1 MEPIC
6 PGRYFEYGMLILEGA
21 APVAGRM
28 EGGTIGYPKSAT
40 DEGVISSM
48 RLPFAG
54 LILAFA
60 LSAPVTA
67 IARDWP
73 DHSIYFI
80 VPFPAGGSTD
90 VAARVVGD
98 YLSRTLGQQVVIENK
113 SGATGNIAIEYA
125 AKSAPDGY
133 TILIATDA
141 VSSNPHVYRMSF
153 DPLKDLVPGV
163 EFSRQPIALAA
174 HPSLGVTSLAELTSL
189 VKQHPG
195 LGFATGSGF
204 GSAQA
209 MVGLWY
215 AKLAGIK
222 LEQVPYRGG
231 AQAINDLVAGHV
243 KLGSLGTTPLVPYYK
258 TGGLKLLAAATAS
271 RSPALPDVPTFQE
284 AGMQGL
290 VVDQRIGMFVP
301 VGTPAA
307 IASRLNSEANTALRD
322 EKVRQIF
329 NDQAQEPTG
338 GTAEQYARQV
348 REDSDKYEQTVRE
361 TEGEA
366 G

>member
-1 MEPIC
+1 MS
-6 PGRYFEYGMLILEGA
+6 ILEGA
-21 APVAGRM
+21 ALVAGRT
-28 EGGTIGYPKSAT
+28 EAGTIGYPKSAT
-40 DEGVISSM
+40 DEGVISMM

-67 IARDWP
+67 IAGDWP
-73 DHSIYFI
+73 VHSIYFI

-113 SGATGNIAIEYA
+113 SGANGNIAIEYA

-153 DPLKDLVPGV
+153 DPLKDLVPVV

-209 MVGLWY
+209 MVALWY

-243 KLGSLGTTPLVPYYK
+243 KLGSLGSTPLVPDNK
-258 TGGLKLLAAATAS
+258 NGGLVLLAQSTAR
-271 RSPALPDVPTFQE
+271 RSPALSNVPTFRE
-284 AGMQGL
+284 AGMDGL

-301 VGTPAA
+301 LGTPAA
-307 IASRLNSEANTALRD
+307 IIARLNAEVNTALRD
-322 EKVRQIF
+322 EKVRKF
-329 NDQAQEPTG
+329 FDDQAQEPTG
-338 GTAEQYARQV
+338 GTAEQYTRQV
-348 REDSDKYEQTVRE
+348 HEDSEKYQRLVKELDMKVQ
-361 TEGEA
+361 
-366 G
+366 